1 MPIVRVQ
8 GHMLH
13 GSCNWQTLLTSSSLC
28 WPGLSPIGS
37 HLHQR
42 HGGHGTSKNW
52 ILIYVYVQ
60 KLIVASCCFI
70 LLFFWIHTAFNETTW
85 FEIGCKVCLYLRH
98 SCRRFAQLL
107 LAVLISSKLKF
118 QPATLEPAWLKFT
131 RRYLLG
137 DIIIIWCNCFFCHPQ
152 PWVIDTLY
160 LFLLSST
167 LIIVGGV
174 GEFRVKV
181 MVVISPAFQGSR
193 RGTRTQTCSWC
204 LIQQYRH
211 RIYPKSR
218 SSLNTY
224 RSTQRRLI
232 KSEIYNLRTENQSW
246 FTHSWYTHSSLKGGE
261 KELVPS
267 TGVSGL
273 GFSLSGGWV
282 VYHNV
287 CIPKLCIPKCLYT
300 KMLVQVCFNKR
311 GFRPNC
317 CRQHGSSWNFKSS
330 KTWWNFK
337 SGPTSSKPSRQNRL
351 TMEKNHSIGSSCQ
364 ICHVGQFGQ
373 IPLKFHMW
381 VKHWSSRCRAA
392 LTTSIWMT
400 DTIGAKPLWQSLCPR
415 NIASFAIRVCAL
427 VTRPLSLCNKKWGLM
442 GSWSC

>member
-1 MPIVRVQ
+1 MTSLLYDVIV
-8 GHMLH
+8 
-13 GSCNWQTLLTSSSLC
+13 
-28 WPGLSPIGS
+28 
-37 HLHQR
+37 
-42 HGGHGTSKNW
+42 
-52 ILIYVYVQ
+52 
-60 KLIVASCCFI
+60 
-70 LLFFWIHTAFNETTW
+70 
-85 FEIGCKVCLYLRH
+85 
-98 SCRRFAQLL
+98 
-107 LAVLISSKLKF
+107 
-118 QPATLEPAWLKFT
+118 
-131 RRYLLG
+131 
-137 DIIIIWCNCFFCHPQ
+137 FFCHPQ

-167 LIIVGGV
+167 LITVGGV

-232 KSEIYNLRTENQSW
+232 KSKIYSLRTENQSW

-273 GFSLSGGWV
+273 GFSLRGGWV

-300 KMLVQVCFNKR
+300 KMFVCQNACTSFASTNEA
-311 GFRPNC
+311 F
-317 CRQHGSSWNFKSS
+317 
-330 KTWWNFK
+330 
-337 SGPTSSKPSRQNRL
+337 GPTVADNMAAVGTSNRARHDETSRVVQQVRSL
-351 TMEKNHSIGSSCQ
+351 LGKTGS
-364 ICHVGQFGQ
+364 
-373 IPLKFHMW
+373 
-381 VKHWSSRCRAA
+381 
-392 LTTSIWMT
+392 
-400 DTIGAKPLWQSLCPR
+400 LWRKIIQ
-415 NIASFAIRVCAL
+415 
-427 VTRPLSLCNKKWGLM
+427 
-442 GSWSC
+442 